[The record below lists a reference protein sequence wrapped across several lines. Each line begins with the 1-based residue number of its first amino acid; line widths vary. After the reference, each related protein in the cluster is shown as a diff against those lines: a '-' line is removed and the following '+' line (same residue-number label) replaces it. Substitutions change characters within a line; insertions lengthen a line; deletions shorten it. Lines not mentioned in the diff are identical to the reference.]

1 MKKILIIA
9 IMALTC
15 SATTF
20 AQGKVEEV
28 LKKSQEE
35 LVKERKENLKLAEDA
50 IKSKAMKLA
59 KKQAKE
65 LKKQGW
71 KAAAGSLTIEQQ
83 LTDVYIKSHLL
94 EKNFPQYI
102 IGRSTASSSSYGVAR
117 KQALARARVDIVT
130 QMKAEIAGL
139 TEVTDSNIELSE
151 GEVETVAKMV
161 DTSQTLF
168 QQNLGKTDVILDIYR
183 EVDNKTEAMVIVSY
197 DGKIAKQA
205 LLDMFEQDR
214 AEIKQKLQELLG
226 K

>member
-1 MKKILIIA
+1 MKKLLIIA

-15 SATTF
+15 SATIF
-20 AQGKVEEV
+20 AQDDAESL
-28 LKKSQEE
+28 LKKPQSE
-35 LVKERKENLKLAEDA
+35 LIKERKENLKLAE
-50 IKSKAMKLA
+50 KAVKAKALSQA
-59 KKQAKE
+59 KKQAKV

-71 KAAAGSLTIEQQ
+71 KAAPGTLAIEQQ

-94 EKNFPQYI
+94 ENNFPQYI
-102 IGRSTASSSSYGVAR
+102 IGRSSASSSSYGVAR

-139 TEVTDSNIELSE
+139 TEVTDSNIELSK

-168 QQNLGKTDVILDIYR
+168 QQNLGKTDVVLDICR
-183 EVDNKTEAMVIVSY
+183 EVNNKTEAMVAVSY
-197 DGKIAKQA
+197 DGNIAKKV

-214 AEIKQKLQELLG
+214 AEIKQKLQEILG
-226 K
+226 Q